1 VGVVVDSAAEEEVA
15 VEGMDVEISVAS
27 VNQFVPLL
35 MEYSIV
41 TLVFLLDAPVV
52 ALDSPSLK

>member
-1 VGVVVDSAAEEEVA
+1 MGVVVDSAAEEVVA

-52 ALDSPSLK
+52 ALDSPSSK